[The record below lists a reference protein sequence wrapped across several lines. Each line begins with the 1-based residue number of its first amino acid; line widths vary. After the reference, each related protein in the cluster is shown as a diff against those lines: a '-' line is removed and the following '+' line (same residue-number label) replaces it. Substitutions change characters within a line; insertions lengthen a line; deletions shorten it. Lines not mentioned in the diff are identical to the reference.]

1 MLGGAAAAGATSH
14 PSTCQACP
22 PGRCLPHKRCAAAA
36 AAAAA
41 AVAATLS
48 QPATRWVFFC
58 FFSPSASHP
67 HQSGLG

>member
-14 PSTCQACP
+14 PLTCQACP

-41 AVAATLS
+41 AAVAAAVAATLS
-48 QPATRWVFFC
+48 QPATRT
-58 FFSPSASHP
+58 
-67 HQSGLG
+67 QSGLG